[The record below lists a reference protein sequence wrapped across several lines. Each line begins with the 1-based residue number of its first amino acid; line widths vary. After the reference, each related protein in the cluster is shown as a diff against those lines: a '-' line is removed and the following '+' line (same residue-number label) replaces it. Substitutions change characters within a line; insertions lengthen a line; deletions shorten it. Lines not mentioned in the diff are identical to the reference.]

1 MPRVSKA
8 TIARALLD
16 RLPDAD
22 RIAIGRELLTS
33 TSDPALFPSLLGAA
47 RDVETAAVRLAR
59 VGFETEC

>member
-1 MPRVSKA
+1 MPRFSVA
-8 TIARALLD
+8 TIARALLE

-33 TSDPALFPSLLGAA
+33 TTDPALSPSLLGAA
-47 RDVETAAVRLAR
+47 RDVAAAAVRLAQ